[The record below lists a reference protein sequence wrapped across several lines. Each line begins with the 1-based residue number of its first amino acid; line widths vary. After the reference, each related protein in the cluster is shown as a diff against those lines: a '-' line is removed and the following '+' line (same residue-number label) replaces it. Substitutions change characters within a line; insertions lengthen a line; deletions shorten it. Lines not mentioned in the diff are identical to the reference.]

1 MKYFLIVILAVLML
15 KQSVND
21 AKLTSSRKSV
31 GRILRDNQTNI
42 TNLTETVSLNNKQKQ
57 NEDSIKAI
65 NLNEKE
71 NKNENKINRKCLLK
85 IGVCIIHRPEKN

>member
-57 NEDSIKAI
+57 ICFI
-65 NLNEKE
+65 
-71 NKNENKINRKCLLK
+71 
-85 IGVCIIHRPEKN
+85 